1 MTGRTNLEQLCHEV
15 MELVPANA
23 MWWER
28 GGYEVELVARLL
40 RAYADAEEA
49 DRAAIRQQLDVATYH
64 MLLIF
69 AQFMATLAVRDSST
83 ERLRLSLLA
92 LALAGSASVS
102 DWRDTGIRTLPV
114 RDAAFRLGE
123 HSLRFFEEA
132 AVAATP
138 RTRELLMLAM
148 PSFSVW
154 GRLAQEASRQ
164 FAQEFWRPRGIGESF
179 SYGTVGVARDN
190 RHA

>member
-1 MTGRTNLEQLCHEV
+1 MPGKADLEQLCHEA
-15 MELVPANA
+15 MALVAADA
-23 MWWER
+23 MRWER
-28 GGYEVELVARLL
+28 GGYEAELVARLV

-64 MLLIF
+64 MLLTF
-69 AQFMATLAVRDSST
+69 AQFMATLAVRDGSP
-83 ERLRLSLLA
+83 ERLRLSLFA

-132 AVAATP
+132 AVLATP
-138 RTRELLMLAM
+138 RTRELLIRAM
-148 PSFSVW
+148 PSFTVW

-164 FAQEFWRPRGIGESF
+164 FAQEFWRPRGTGQSF
-179 SYGTVGVARDN
+179 SYGTVGLAPDK